1 MKVLVTGA
9 AGFIGYFVARRLLDA
24 GHQVAGIDN
33 LSPYY
38 DPQLKRDRLAR
49 LATYDEFSFE
59 RVDLGDAQATA
70 DCFAANDFNRVVHL
84 AAQAGVAYSLE
95 NPMAYVDSNLVGFA
109 HLLESCRRTG
119 IKHLVYAS
127 TSSVYGANARLPF
140 STGDSTDHP
149 LSLYAATKKA
159 NEAMAHAYAHLH
171 GVPATGLRFFTV
183 YGPWGRPDMAAF
195 LFTRQIL
202 AGEPIELFNHG
213 NHWRDWT
220 YVEDTAEGV
229 VRALMKPP
237 EGDESWS
244 GEEPNPAT
252 SRAPY
257 RVYNVG
263 AGRPVHLLEF
273 VGILEELLGRKAKR
287 LLLPRRPV
295 DVRETCADVEGL
307 RRDVGYEP
315 STSVREGLARFV
327 EWYRDYYR
335 V

>member
-1 MKVLVTGA
+1 MRVLVTGA
-9 AGFIGYFVARRLLDA
+9 AGFIGSFVARRLLEA

-33 LSPYY
+33 LNPYY
-38 DPQLKRDRLAR
+38 DPRLKRDRAAR
-49 LATYDEFSFE
+49 LLEHDGFSF
-59 RVDLGDAQATA
+59 RQIDLCDARATA
-70 DCFAANDFNRVVHL
+70 ECFDAGGFDRVVHL

-95 NPMAYVDSNLVGFA
+95 NPLAYVHSNLVGFA
-109 HLLESCRRTG
+109 HVLEGCRRSG
-119 IKHLVYAS
+119 VEHLVYAS
-127 TSSVYGANARLPF
+127 TSSIYGANTRLPF

-149 LSLYAATKKA
+149 LSLYSATKKS
-159 NEAMAHAYAHLH
+159 NEAMAHAYAHVYGL
-171 GVPATGLRFFTV
+171 PATGLRFFTV

-202 AGEPIELFNHG
+202 AGEPIKLYNHG

-229 VRALMKPP
+229 VRATMKPP
-237 EGDESWS
+237 EGDASWS
-244 GEEPNPAT
+244 GGAPNPAT
-252 SRAPY
+252 SKAPW

-273 VGILEELLGRKAKR
+273 VGILEELLGRKAER
-287 LLLPRRPV
+287 LLLPRRTV
-295 DVRETCADVEGL
+295 DALETCADVEGL

-315 STSVREGLARFV
+315 ATPVREGLARFV
-327 EWYRDYYR
+327 EWYREYYR

>member
-9 AGFIGYFVARRLLDA
+9 AGFIGSFVARRLLEA

-33 LSPYY
+33 LNPYY
-38 DPQLKRDRLAR
+38 DPRLKRDRAAR
-49 LATYDEFSFE
+49 LLEHDGFSFQQI
-59 RVDLGDAQATA
+59 DLCDARATA
-70 DCFAANDFNRVVHL
+70 ECFDAGGFDRVVHL
-84 AAQAGVAYSLE
+84 AAQAGVAHSLE
-95 NPMAYVDSNLVGFA
+95 NPLAYVHSNLVGFA
-109 HLLESCRRTG
+109 HVLEGCRRSG
-119 IKHLVYAS
+119 VEHLVYAS
-127 TSSVYGANARLPF
+127 TSSIYGANTRLPF

-149 LSLYAATKKA
+149 LSLYSATKKS
-159 NEAMAHAYAHLH
+159 NEAMAHAYAHVH
-171 GVPATGLRFFTV
+171 GLPATGLRFFTV

-202 AGEPIELFNHG
+202 AGEPIKLYNHG

-229 VRALMKPP
+229 VRATMKPP
-237 EGDESWS
+237 QGDESWS
-244 GEEPNPAT
+244 GDAPNPAT
-252 SRAPY
+252 SKAPW

-273 VGILEELLGRKAKR
+273 VGILEELLGRKAER
-287 LLLPRRPV
+287 LLLPRRTV
-295 DVRETCADVEGL
+295 DALETCADVEGL

-315 STSVREGLARFV
+315 ATPVREGLARFV
-327 EWYRDYYR
+327 EWYREYYR

>member
-1 MKVLVTGA
+1 M
-9 AGFIGYFVARRLLDA
+9 
-24 GHQVAGIDN
+24 
-33 LSPYY
+33 
-38 DPQLKRDRLAR
+38 
-49 LATYDEFSFE
+49 
-59 RVDLGDAQATA
+59 
-70 DCFAANDFNRVVHL
+70 VHL

-95 NPMAYVDSNLVGFA
+95 NPTAYVDSNLVGFA
-109 HLLESCRRTG
+109 HLLEGCRRTG
-119 IKHLVYAS
+119 IEHLVYAS
-127 TSSVYGANARLPF
+127 TSSVYGANTRLPF

-159 NEAMAHAYAHLH
+159 NEAMAHAYAPPARRAGDGGCASSPSTVH
-171 GVPATGLRFFTV
+171 GVVPTWRRSSSPGRF
-183 YGPWGRPDMAAF
+183 W
-195 LFTRQIL
+195 L
-202 AGEPIELFNHG
+202 ASRSSSSTTG

-273 VGILEELLGRKAKR
+273 VGILEELLGRKAER

-315 STSVREGLARFV
+315 STPVREGLARFV

>member
-9 AGFIGYFVARRLLDA
+9 AGFIGSFVARRLLEA

-33 LSPYY
+33 LNPYY
-38 DPQLKRDRLAR
+38 DPRLKRDRAAR
-49 LATYDEFSFE
+49 LLEHDGFSF
-59 RVDLGDAQATA
+59 RQIDLCDARAA
-70 DCFAANDFNRVVHL
+70 AECFDAGGFDRVVHL

-95 NPMAYVDSNLVGFA
+95 NPLAYVHSNLVGFA
-109 HLLESCRRTG
+109 HVLEGCRRSG
-119 IKHLVYAS
+119 VKHLVYAS
-127 TSSVYGANARLPF
+127 TSSIYGANTRLPF

-149 LSLYAATKKA
+149 LSLYSATKKS
-159 NEAMAHAYAHLH
+159 NEAMAHAYAHVYGL
-171 GVPATGLRFFTV
+171 PATGLRFFTV

-202 AGEPIELFNHG
+202 AGEPIKLYNHG

-229 VRALMKPP
+229 VRATMKPP
-237 EGDESWS
+237 EGDASWS
-244 GEEPNPAT
+244 GGAPNPAT
-252 SRAPY
+252 SKAPW

-273 VGILEELLGRKAKR
+273 VGILEELLGRKAER
-287 LLLPRRPV
+287 LLLPRRTV
-295 DVRETCADVEGL
+295 DALETCADVEGL

-315 STSVREGLARFV
+315 ATPVREGLARFV
-327 EWYRDYYR
+327 EWYREYYR

>member
-1 MKVLVTGA
+1 MRVLVTGA
-9 AGFIGYFVARRLLDA
+9 AGFIGSFVARRLLEA

-33 LSPYY
+33 LNPYY
-38 DPQLKRDRLAR
+38 DPRLKRDRAAR
-49 LATYDEFSFE
+49 LLEHDGFSFQQI
-59 RVDLGDAQATA
+59 DLCDARAA
-70 DCFAANDFNRVVHL
+70 AECFDAGGFDRVVHL

-95 NPMAYVDSNLVGFA
+95 NPLAYVHSNLVGFA
-109 HLLESCRRTG
+109 HVLEGCRRSG
-119 IKHLVYAS
+119 VEHLVYAS
-127 TSSVYGANARLPF
+127 TSSIYGANTRLPF

-149 LSLYAATKKA
+149 LSLYSATKKS
-159 NEAMAHAYAHLH
+159 NEAMAHAYAHVH
-171 GVPATGLRFFTV
+171 GLPATGLRFFTV

-202 AGEPIELFNHG
+202 AGEPIKLYNHG

-229 VRALMKPP
+229 VRATMKPP
-237 EGDESWS
+237 ECDASWS
-244 GEEPNPAT
+244 GDAPDPAT
-252 SRAPY
+252 SKAPW

-273 VGILEELLGRKAKR
+273 VGILEELLGRKAER
-287 LLLPRRPV
+287 LLLPRRTV
-295 DVRETCADVEGL
+295 DALETCADVEGL

-315 STSVREGLARFV
+315 ATPVREGLARFV
-327 EWYRDYYR
+327 EWYREYYR